1 MDVYHLLRKL
11 SVRKILN
18 FLLLSLSYF
27 LSTLLKRHFLW
38 GYPSGLAIEPSSLCN
53 LSCPECPAGTNNLS
67 RGKGFMN
74 LELFNKILDETGSYI
89 TFLTLYFQGEPFLN
103 NQLFDMIK
111 RAVEKNTYTA
121 TSTNGHFLS
130 TENVKGIIESGLDR
144 LIISVDGTTQ
154 EVYEKYRVGGDLKIV
169 ISGIEKVVKWKKKL
183 HSSKPFLIISFL
195 ALSTNEHQIKG
206 IKKLGIKLGVD
217 KVVIKTAQVKDM
229 SCGNDLV
236 PADEKLTRYKF
247 VDGHYEV
254 KNKLVNRCWRVWSSP
269 VITFNGHI
277 VPCCFDKNAEYSMG
291 EITVT
296 NFRNIW
302 FGDCFKAF
310 REKILKERKS
320 INICCNCTSGQTI
333 FVLKK
338 GIESRRASP

>member
-1 MDVYHLLRKL
+1 
-11 SVRKILN
+11 
-18 FLLLSLSYF
+18 
-27 LSTLLKRHFLW
+27 
-38 GYPSGLAIEPSSLCN
+38 
-53 LSCPECPAGTNNLS
+53 
-67 RGKGFMN
+67 
-74 LELFNKILDETGSYI
+74 
-89 TFLTLYFQGEPFLN
+89 
-103 NQLFDMIK
+103 
-111 RAVEKNTYTA
+111 
-121 TSTNGHFLS
+121 
-130 TENVKGIIESGLDR
+130 
-144 LIISVDGTTQ
+144 
-154 EVYEKYRVGGDLKIV
+154 
-169 ISGIEKVVKWKKKL
+169 
-183 HSSKPFLIISFL
+183 
-195 ALSTNEHQIKG
+195 
-206 IKKLGIKLGVD
+206 
-217 KVVIKTAQVKDM
+217 M

-236 PADEKLTRYKF
+236 PADEKLMRYKF

-338 GIESRRASP
+338 GIEGIRGIKGIDGIKGIEGIVEN